1 MKAEKSALPLRI
13 VVDQPIPGVA
23 LALQRGSGATF
34 DLVGPVQASADAL
47 VFDLD
52 IKVDSS
58 NAVDEPRLLGPFV
71 QGPPTARFVYIN
83 VGASAGQIG
92 SPWQRRVKVPL
103 GAITWQA
110 IEAWRRASASPRISP
125 AGAAMAPPPAPPSRS
140 CRRAGRLGD
149 LLRPDDFEIVLADGQ
164 TQHRTRSWRR
174 FDLDHPG
181 VGGILD
187 RIMFAGAGR

>member
-1 MKAEKSALPLRI
+1 MTAEKSELPLRI

-23 LALQRGSGATF
+23 LALQLGSGVKF
-34 DLVGPVQASADAL
+34 DLVGPVQASVDAL

-52 IKVDSS
+52 INVDGS
-58 NAVDEPRLLGPFV
+58 NAVGEPRLLGRFV

-110 IEAWRRASASPRISP
+110 IEQLSPGERLTAHIASRGRDGTPACATVPILPPGWMPRRSSA
-125 AGAAMAPPPAPPSRS
+125 
-140 CRRAGRLGD
+140 
-149 LLRPDDFEIVLADGQ
+149 
-164 TQHRTRSWRR
+164 
-174 FDLDHPG
+174 PG
-181 VGGILD
+181 
-187 RIMFAGAGR
+187 

>member
-1 MKAEKSALPLRI
+1 MKAEKSELPLRI

-23 LALQRGSGATF
+23 LALQRGSGAKF
-34 DLVGPVQASADAL
+34 DQVGPAPASADAL

-52 IKVDSS
+52 INVDGS
-58 NAVDEPRLLGPFV
+58 NAVGEPRLLGPFV

-110 IEAWRRASASPRISP
+110 IEELPPGERLTAHIASRGRDGTPACATVPILPPGWGPRRSF
-125 AGAAMAPPPAPPSRS
+125 AP
-140 CRRAGRLGD
+140 G
-149 LLRPDDFEIVLADGQ
+149 
-164 TQHRTRSWRR
+164 
-174 FDLDHPG
+174 
-181 VGGILD
+181 
-187 RIMFAGAGR
+187 

>member
-110 IEAWRRASASPRISP
+110 IEALAPGERLTAHIASRGRDGTPACATVPVLPPGWAPRRSSA
-125 AGAAMAPPPAPPSRS
+125 
-140 CRRAGRLGD
+140 
-149 LLRPDDFEIVLADGQ
+149 
-164 TQHRTRSWRR
+164 
-174 FDLDHPG
+174 PG
-181 VGGILD
+181 
-187 RIMFAGAGR
+187 